1 MVFPEDFLIGRI
13 CYSLFQSIPHWATN
27 IAKKPKIRRLTKIG
41 VEALVFI
48 AILAGVLAY
57 QSRNLLSTDARPAPA
72 LSATTLAGGFFE
84 LQAETAP
91 TTLVYFF
98 APWCK
103 ICAASSSNI
112 NLLRRLRGEEELR
125 VLMVALDW
133 QSTDEVQSYVDRHS
147 ISVPVLLGDSEIASN
162 WNIYAFPTYYVLD
175 GKQRVV
181 RRDLG
186 YSTLAGLWWRT
197 LVKN

>member
-1 MVFPEDFLIGRI
+1 MAIQI
-13 CYSLFQSIPHWATN
+13 S
-27 IAKKPKIRRLTKIG
+27 KKPKIRRLTRLG

-57 QSRNLLSTDARPAPA
+57 QSRNLLPVDARPAPA
-72 LSATTLAGGFFE
+72 LSATTLTRGLFD

-112 NLLRRLRGEEELR
+112 NYLRRMRGEEELR

-133 QSTDEVQSYVDRHS
+133 QSTDEVQDYVDRHN
-147 ISVPVLLGDSEIASN
+147 ISVPVLLGDRKIASN

-175 GKQRVV
+175 SKQRVV

-186 YSTLAGLWWRT
+186 YSTLAGLWWRS

>member
-1 MVFPEDFLIGRI
+1 MAIYI
-13 CYSLFQSIPHWATN
+13 S
-27 IAKKPKIRRLTKIG
+27 KKPKIRRLMRLG

-48 AILAGVLAY
+48 VILAGVLVY
-57 QSRNLLSTDARPAPA
+57 QSRNLLPVDARTAPS
-72 LSATTLAGGFFE
+72 LSATTLTGGLFE

-112 NLLRRLRGEEELR
+112 KHLRRMRGEEELR

-133 QSTDEVQSYVDRHS
+133 QSTDEVQGYVDRHN
-147 ISVPVLLGDSEIASN
+147 ISNPVLLGDRKIASD
-162 WNIYAFPTYYVLD
+162 WNVYAFPTYYVLD
-175 GKQRVV
+175 SKQQVV

>member
-1 MVFPEDFLIGRI
+1 MGI
-13 CYSLFQSIPHWATN
+13 N
-27 IAKKPKIRRLTKIG
+27 IANKPKFRRLTRLGI
-41 VEALVFI
+41 EALVFV

-57 QSRNLLSTDARPAPA
+57 QSRNLLPVDARAAPA
-72 LSATTLAGGFFE
+72 LSATTLTGGLFD

-103 ICAASSSNI
+103 ICAVSSSNI
-112 NLLRRLRGEEELR
+112 NYLRRMRGEEELR

-133 QSTDEVQSYVDRHS
+133 QSTDEVQAYVDRHN
-147 ISVPVLLGDSEIASN
+147 ISVPVLLGDRKIASN

-175 GKQRVV
+175 SKQRVV

-186 YSTLAGLWWRT
+186 YSTLAGLWWRS
-197 LVKN
+197 LVRN

>member
-1 MVFPEDFLIGRI
+1 MAL
-13 CYSLFQSIPHWATN
+13 N
-27 IAKKPKIRRLTKIG
+27 IANKLKFGRLTRLG

-57 QSRNLLSTDARPAPA
+57 QSRNLLPVDARPAPA
-72 LSATTLAGGFFE
+72 LSATTLTGGLFD

-112 NLLRRLRGEEELR
+112 NYLRRMRGEQDLR

-133 QSTDEVQSYVDRHS
+133 QSTDEVQAYVDRHN
-147 ISVPVLLGDSEIASN
+147 ISVPVLLGDSKIASN

-175 GKQRVV
+175 SNQHVV

-186 YSTLAGLWWRT
+186 YSTLAGLWWRS
-197 LVKN
+197 L

>member
-1 MVFPEDFLIGRI
+1 MAIYI
-13 CYSLFQSIPHWATN
+13 S
-27 IAKKPKIRRLTKIG
+27 KKPKIRRLAKIG

-57 QSRNLLSTDARPAPA
+57 QSRNLLPTDARPAPA

-112 NLLRRLRGEEELR
+112 NLLRRLRGEEDLR

-133 QSTDEVQSYVDRHS
+133 QSTDEVQGYVDRHN
-147 ISVPVLLGDSEIASN
+147 ISVPVLLGDSKIASN
-162 WNIYAFPTYYVLD
+162 WNIYAFPTYYMLD

-186 YSTLAGLWWRT
+186 YSTLAGLWWRSI
-197 LVKN
+197 VRN

>member
-1 MVFPEDFLIGRI
+1 MAIHI
-13 CYSLFQSIPHWATN
+13 S
-27 IAKKPKIRRLTKIG
+27 KKPKFGRLMKLG

-57 QSRNLLSTDARPAPA
+57 QSRNLLPTDTRPAPA
-72 LSATTLAGGFFE
+72 LSAITLTGGTFD
-84 LQAETAP
+84 LHADTAP
-91 TTLVYFF
+91 ATLVYFF

-112 NLLRRLRGEEELR
+112 NYLRRMRGEEKLR

-133 QSTDEVQSYVDRHS
+133 QSSDEVQDYVDRHE
-147 ISVPVLLGDSEIASN
+147 ISVPVLLGDREIASD
-162 WNIYAFPTYYVLD
+162 WNIYAFPTYYVLND
-175 GKQRVV
+175 KQQVV

-186 YSTLAGLWWRT
+186 YSTLAGLWWRS

>member
-1 MVFPEDFLIGRI
+1 MANQI
-13 CYSLFQSIPHWATN
+13 S
-27 IAKKPKIRRLTKIG
+27 KKPKLRRLMRLG
-41 VEALVFI
+41 VEALVFV
-48 AILAGVLAY
+48 AILAAVLAY
-57 QSRNLLSTDARPAPA
+57 QSRNLLPTDARLAPA
-72 LSATTLAGGFFE
+72 LSGATLSGGLFE
-84 LQAETAP
+84 LHADTAP

-112 NLLRRLRGEEELR
+112 NYLRRIRGEEELR

-133 QSTDEVQSYVDRHS
+133 QSTDEVQAYVDRHN
-147 ISVPVLLGDSEIASN
+147 ISVPVLLGDRKIANN
-162 WNIYAFPTYYVLD
+162 WNVYAFPTYYVLD
-175 GKQRVV
+175 SKQQVV